1 MMIIADSGS
10 SKSDWLVVENNE
22 IIATIKTIGF
32 NPFFHS
38 EQSILAELRKSFGN
52 QIEIDKIE
60 RIYFYGA
67 GCSSKERNQ
76 VILNAL
82 STFFVN
88 SKNEVFHDILAA
100 ARATCGNEPGIACV
114 LGTGSNS
121 CEYDGKDI
129 IDNLPSL
136 GFMLGDEGSGSYLG
150 KLLIKKLFYR
160 ELTEDLEEK
169 FNLKYGYSKED
180 ILDGLY
186 NQPHVNVFLSKLS
199 KFYSENSEHQLIRAM
214 IKKAFTDFFE
224 SHVVKYKHHKSYPI
238 NFVGSVGFVFKDILD
253 EVAKDFDLKLGNVI
267 KNPVEALVRYHS
279 DTVESN
285 VF

>member
-10 SKSDWLVVENNE
+10 TKSDWRVVKNNE
-22 IIATIKTIGF
+22 IITTVKTIGF

-38 EQSILAELRKSFGN
+38 EESILSELTKSFGN
-52 QIEIDKIE
+52 QVEIEKIE
-60 RIYFYGA
+60 RVYFYGA
-67 GCSSKERNQ
+67 GCSSQERNQ

-82 STFFVN
+82 SAFFVN

-121 CEYDGKDI
+121 CEYDGNDI

-160 ELTEDLEEK
+160 ELTDDLEK
-169 FNLKYGYSKED
+169 RFNLKYGDSKEH
-180 ILDGLY
+180 ILDALY

-199 KFYSENSEHQLIRAM
+199 QFYSENIDHPLIKSM
-214 IKKAFTDFFE
+214 IKKVFTDFFE
-224 SHVVKYKHHKSYPI
+224 SHVVKYKHHKDYPI
-238 NFVGSVGFVFKDILD
+238 NFVGSVGFVFKDILE
-253 EVAKDFDLKLGNVI
+253 EVAKDFNLTLGVVI
-267 KNPVEALVRYHS
+267 KNPVEALVKFHS
-279 DTVESN
+279 QKILTSTV
-285 VF
+285 